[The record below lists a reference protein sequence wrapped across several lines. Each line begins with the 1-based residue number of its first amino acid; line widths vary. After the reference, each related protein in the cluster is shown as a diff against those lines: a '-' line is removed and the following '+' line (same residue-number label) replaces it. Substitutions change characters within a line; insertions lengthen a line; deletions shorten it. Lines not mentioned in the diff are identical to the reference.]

1 MKIIVIG
8 ATGTIGK
15 AVADALATRHEVV
28 RASRRGE
35 TRVDLTNP
43 ASIATLFDYRGPR

>member
-15 AVADALATRHEVV
+15 AVADALAGRHEVV
-28 RASRRGE
+28 RVSRGGP
-35 TRVDLTNP
+35 VKADLTR
-43 ASIATLFDYRGPR
+43 AAARLSA